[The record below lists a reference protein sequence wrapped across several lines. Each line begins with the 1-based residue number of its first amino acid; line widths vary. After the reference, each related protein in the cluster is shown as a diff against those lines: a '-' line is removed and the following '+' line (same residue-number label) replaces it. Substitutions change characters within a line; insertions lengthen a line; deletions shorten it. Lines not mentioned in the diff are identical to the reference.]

1 MDIDKNIKFI
11 SNIYKKEIEKITIF
25 YFILAPTMIIISYFI
40 VENSDKQLKTIFPI
54 LITITNLLIGN
65 YFSKSYSKRYNYY
78 LYTVENSY
86 EIYKNK
92 FYSHKLEQLNKYYLT
107 KLEHAGYHLSI
118 VIIGFSFFPYF
129 KFLPI
134 PLKVLLGSIIFIFF
148 IFMLNKILV
157 NEFSTKIHRTNNIV
171 VLILYK
177 ILFIDNS
184 QRKRHSRRLKIYLR
198 LFIKFKR
205 PYNLKYLNSTS
216 MLIFHLT
223 FMRFII
229 LVIRMLFVFSII
241 LVSFALASFIVIII
255 MKIFNIN

>member
-1 MDIDKNIKFI
+1 
-11 SNIYKKEIEKITIF
+11 
-25 YFILAPTMIIISYFI
+25 
-40 VENSDKQLKTIFPI
+40 
-54 LITITNLLIGN
+54 
-65 YFSKSYSKRYNYY
+65 
-78 LYTVENSY
+78 
-86 EIYKNK
+86 
-92 FYSHKLEQLNKYYLT
+92 
-107 KLEHAGYHLSI
+107 
-118 VIIGFSFFPYF
+118 
-129 KFLPI
+129 
-134 PLKVLLGSIIFIFF
+134 
-148 IFMLNKILV
+148 MLNKILV

-205 PYNLKYLNSTS
+205 PYNLKYLKSTS

>member
-1 MDIDKNIKFI
+1 M
-11 SNIYKKEIEKITIF
+11 
-25 YFILAPTMIIISYFI
+25 MIISYLI

-134 PLKVLLGSIIFIFF
+134 PLKVLLGSIIFIF
-148 IFMLNKILV
+148 
-157 NEFSTKIHRTNNIV
+157 
-171 VLILYK
+171 LY
-177 ILFIDNS
+177 LC
-184 QRKRHSRRLKIYLR
+184 
-198 LFIKFKR
+198 
-205 PYNLKYLNSTS
+205 
-216 MLIFHLT
+216 
-223 FMRFII
+223 
-229 LVIRMLFVFSII
+229 
-241 LVSFALASFIVIII
+241 
-255 MKIFNIN
+255 

>member
-25 YFILAPTMIIISYFI
+25 YFILAPTMMIISYLI

-134 PLKVLLGSIIFIFF
+134 PLKVLLGSIIFIF
-148 IFMLNKILV
+148 
-157 NEFSTKIHRTNNIV
+157 
-171 VLILYK
+171 LY
-177 ILFIDNS
+177 LC
-184 QRKRHSRRLKIYLR
+184 
-198 LFIKFKR
+198 
-205 PYNLKYLNSTS
+205 
-216 MLIFHLT
+216 
-223 FMRFII
+223 
-229 LVIRMLFVFSII
+229 
-241 LVSFALASFIVIII
+241 
-255 MKIFNIN
+255 